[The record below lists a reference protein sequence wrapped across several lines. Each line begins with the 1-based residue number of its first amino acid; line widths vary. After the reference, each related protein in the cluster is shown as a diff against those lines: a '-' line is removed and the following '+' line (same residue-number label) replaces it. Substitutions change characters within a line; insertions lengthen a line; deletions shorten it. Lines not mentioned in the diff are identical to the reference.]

1 MGTTKAMIE
10 RDKRRLEKKL
20 KAENCP
26 SVQVVGE
33 NVGDERKWRVQRTSA
48 DKDIKI
54 IYDDEEKKE
63 EDS

>member
-33 NVGDERKWRVQRTSA
+33 NVGKEMKWRVQRTSA

-54 IYDDEEKKE
+54 TYDDEGKE
-63 EDS
+63 EE